1 MSNTFTTQGVG
12 DSSFN
17 KETGQWDEAI
27 PLPFYYGL
35 LPFLWLRLT
44 RYRDSYGR
52 KATFIGFKEQDND

>member
-1 MSNTFTTQGVG
+1 MN
-12 DSSFN
+12 SSFN
-17 KETGQWDEAI
+17 KETGQWEEAI

-52 KATFIGFKEQDND
+52 KATFIGFKEQE